1 MSRKANDAERAIRL
15 ARMRSRTSRNANDAA
30 ASARLADA
38 HSFDVEKLIRTRL
51 TPEEAVALRTVRLL
65 LTLNGVL
72 LHIHHPLLMMSLS
85 QHPSTQAF
93 AMYESKKYPGTI
105 KTNRLWKVINF
116 RYEKDDVSKRTI
128 VTPAD
133 SSYFQ
138 SIIN

>member
-1 MSRKANDAERAIRL
+1 MTRTTNVAGEAGTATLEMEANPP
-15 ARMRSRTSRNANDAA
+15 
-30 ASARLADA
+30 ASWML
-38 HSFDVEKLIRTRL
+38 
-51 TPEEAVALRTVRLL
+51 EEAVALRTVRLL

-72 LHIHHPLLMMSLS
+72 LHIHHPLLVMSLS

-138 SIIN
+138 SIQKILYIFCPQFYNNHH